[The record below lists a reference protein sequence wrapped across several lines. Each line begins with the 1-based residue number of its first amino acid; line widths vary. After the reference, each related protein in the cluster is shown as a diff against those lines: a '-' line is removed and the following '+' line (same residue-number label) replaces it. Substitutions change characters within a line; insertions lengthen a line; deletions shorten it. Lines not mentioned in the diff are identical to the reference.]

1 MVNGVQLRKNRRI
14 QLVMRR
20 SRVRVPIPAPLF
32 SQVRGLMPLA
42 FLLKGAEKGAERVLK
57 TRRPLT
63 CGVDDALSV
72 PHPHGTEKPSSTCRA
87 VDEGLSV
94 PFRVDEGLSVPF
106 RVDKGF
112 SVPKGRGQRLLGAKG
127 PWTRASRYHGALT
140 DLTGT
145 RTAACLPAFWDIF
158 PRLFVSKGREWLRQT
173 RKPRAPVVV
182 PPL

>member
-1 MVNGVQLRKNRRI
+1 
-14 QLVMRR
+14 MRR

-63 CGVDDALSV
+63 CGVDEALSV
-72 PHPHGTEKPSSTCRA
+72 PYRHGTEKPSSTCWA
-87 VDEGLSV
+87 
-94 PFRVDEGLSVPF
+94 VDEGLSVPF
-106 RVDKGF
+106 RVDKGL

-173 RKPRAPVVV
+173 RKPRAPMVV

>member
-1 MVNGVQLRKNRRI
+1 
-14 QLVMRR
+14 MRR

-63 CGVDDALSV
+63 CGVDEALSV
-72 PHPHGTEKPSSTCRA
+72 LHRHGTERPSSTCWA
-87 VDEGLSV
+87 VDK
-94 PFRVDEGLSVPF
+94 GLSVPF

-173 RKPRAPVVV
+173 RKPRAPMVV